1 MSDRVIKALGAT
13 DEFEA
18 LRLVTEAS
26 EFMQAVHAVTG
37 VTTYAD
43 SLSVLKTN
51 ADLTK
56 QILATTEKPA
66 AEALGV
72 ILAWKTDAAKVPD
85 LNARVST
92 LEEEGRT
99 RDVDALIK
107 MGLETGAPSELNPH
121 AGKLTKPQA
130 EYLRDTLKLNADQ
143 LTAYLKTK
151 GREIPMPAKPGNADV
166 TATGVRVGDRVCD
179 SQNRTYEQIPTPER
193 AALKKSDPDLFN
205 VLRSD
210 WEAAGKPSA
219 QAASAAN

>member
-1 MSDRVIKALGAT
+1 MTDRVIKALGAN

-37 VTTYAD
+37 VTTYAE
-43 SLSVLKTN
+43 SLSALKLN

-56 QILATTEKPA
+56 QVLATTEKPA

-72 ILAWKTDAAKVPD
+72 ILAWKSDAAKVPE

-107 MGLETGAPSELNPH
+107 MGLETGAPSDLNPH

-130 EYLRDTLKLNADQ
+130 EYLRDTLKLNAQQ
-143 LTAYLKTK
+143 LESYLKTK
-151 GREIPMPAKPGNADV
+151 GREIPVPAKQGKAEL
-166 TATGVRVGDRVCD
+166 TAPTNTAGRVVDEQG
-179 SQNRTYEQIPTPER
+179 RTYEQMPSTDR
-193 AALKKSDPDLFN
+193 VAKKKADPDLFN
-205 VLRSD
+205 MLRDD
-210 WEAAGKPSA
+210 WIAAGKPAQQESA
-219 QAASAAN
+219 PAN

>member
-1 MSDRVIKALGAT
+1 MTDRVIKALGAS

-37 VTTYAD
+37 VTTYAE
-43 SLSVLKTN
+43 SLSALKLN

-56 QILATTEKPA
+56 QVLATTEKPA

-72 ILAWKTDAAKVPD
+72 ILAWKSDASKVPD

-107 MGLETGAPSELNPH
+107 MGLETGAPSDLNPH

-130 EYLRDTLKLNADQ
+130 EYLRDTLKLNAQQ
-143 LTAYLKTK
+143 LESYLKTK
-151 GREIPMPAKPGNADV
+151 GREIPVPAKQGKTELSNATNV
-166 TATGVRVGDRVCD
+166 SGRVCD
-179 SQNRTYEQIPTPER
+179 QQGRTYEQIPTPER
-193 AALKKSDPDLFN
+193 AGLKKTDADLFN
-205 VLRSD
+205 ALRED
-210 WEAAGKPSA
+210 WIAAGKPE
-219 QAASAAN
+219 QAAAAPAN